1 MNSETILKTDVLD
14 IVFEKRNKMYGA
26 YPLRKFYKNR
36 LFGALT
42 ITIGAATV
50 LSAFTFIPENSTD
63 LIPVSEVTIYHIAKT
78 KVSEPKKLLLKQSTK
93 SNLRTQKI
101 FTIPLI
107 VDNDIKPDSIRQV
120 KPTDVIG
127 IENIDFPDN
136 DLPANSGL
144 ETVNSVGIINGKAVS
159 SLKPI
164 LNEPTENPEIQ
175 PSYPGGVGALKKFLE
190 RNLVNPTD
198 MEPGEMVAVNVKFVV
213 GYDGKLQNF
222 TVTKNGG
229 DIFNKEVIRVLKKM
243 PQWVPGKSNGQNVP
257 VYFVI
262 PIKFVPAD

>member
-14 IVFEKRNKMYGA
+14 ILFEKRNKLYGA

-50 LSAFTFIPENSTD
+50 LSAFTFIPENTID
-63 LIPVSEVTIYHIAKT
+63 FIPTADVIVYHIAKT
-78 KVSEPKKLLLKQSTK
+78 KVPEPKKTLQKQSAK
-93 SNLRTQKI
+93 SNPTAQKI
-101 FTIPLI
+101 LTIPVI
-107 VDNDIKPDSIRQV
+107 VDKDIKPDSIRQV
-120 KPTDVIG
+120 KVTDLIG
-127 IENIDFPDN
+127 IKNIDFPEN
-136 DLPANSGL
+136 DLPVNSGL
-144 ETVNSVGIINGKAVS
+144 VTVNSGGTINVDHVSIVKPIINE
-159 SLKPI
+159 PI
-164 LNEPTENPEIQ
+164 ENPEIQ
-175 PSYPGGVGALKKFLE
+175 PSYPGGIDALKKFLE
-190 RNLVNPTD
+190 RNLINPSET
-198 MEPGEMVAVNVKFVV
+198 EPSEMVAVNIKFVV

-222 TVTKNGG
+222 IVVKDGG

-262 PIKFVPAD
+262 PIKFVPAN